1 MILGG
6 VQSYWIYNV
15 LEKEFLTTSAF
26 SKGARRG
33 LARNGHTV
41 CASLS
46 GLSAEST
53 EMKGGKKEER
63 RRKRRERREGNAC
76 VFHPNNNKATHQC
89 NCVGNGRTNYQCEL
103 ICLLTRFHQHQVQ
116 ATASLT

>member
-63 RRKRRERREGNAC
+63 RRKRRKRRERRERIML
-76 VFHPNNNKATHQC
+76 VYSIPTTTKPRISATVWEMAGQTISA
-89 NCVGNGRTNYQCEL
+89 N
-103 ICLLTRFHQHQVQ
+103 
-116 ATASLT
+116 